1 VPEAR
6 KGGDTSGRSRGEG
19 PRSRATPRASIRLR
33 RLLAAVPYIIRHP
46 GVRVSEVA
54 ALFGMAERDLLQD
67 LNLLFMSGL
76 PPYGPGEL
84 IDVETDDEGRVW
96 ISMADY
102 FARPLR
108 LTTSEALSLYLRGK
122 ALLGTPGLHETGALA
137 SALDKIE
144 ASLGPEALSRL
155 IERVDTASG
164 AGLERRLD
172 LLRNAAAGHT
182 TVRMEY
188 FSAARDALT
197 TRDVDPE
204 HVFAA
209 GGHWYVVAWD
219 HDSDEERMFRAD
231 RIRTVEDTGGRFEPR
246 GLAGADRP
254 LYTRSDRDVP
264 VRLRLEP
271 PARWVG
277 EYFVVEDVREVGGGA
292 LEVTLPVKDLAWV
305 TKLVLRLGGAAQVL
319 GPPELEDAVRE
330 MAARTLAPYRRP
342 SAGDS

>member
-1 VPEAR
+1 MPERRPTDRPAGGTGQKAR
-6 KGGDTSGRSRGEG
+6 
-19 PRSRATPRASIRLR
+19 PRATPRASIRLR

-96 ISMADY
+96 IRMADY

-108 LTTSEALSLYLRGK
+108 LTTTEALSLYLRGK
-122 ALLGTPGLHETGALA
+122 ALMGTPGLHETGALA

-155 IERVDTASG
+155 IERVDTATG
-164 AGLERRLD
+164 VGLERALD
-172 LLRNAAAGHT
+172 VLREAAANHR
-182 TVRMEY
+182 TVRIEY
-188 FSAARDALT
+188 YSAARDALT

-209 GGHWYVVAWD
+209 TGNWYVVAWD

-231 RIRTVEDTGGRFEPR
+231 RVRTVEETEERFEPR
-246 GLAGADRP
+246 GLAGAERP
-254 LYTRSDRDVP
+254 LYTRSDRDVS
-264 VRLRLEP
+264 VHLRLGP
-271 PARWVG
+271 GARWVA
-277 EYFVVEDVREVGGGA
+277 EYYVVEEVREVGDGA
-292 LEVTLPVKDLAWV
+292 IEVTLPAKDLQWV
-305 TKLVLRLGGAAQVL
+305 TKLVLRLGGEARVL
-319 GPPELEDAVRE
+319 GPPELEAAVRE
-330 MAARTLAPYRRP
+330 MATRTLAPYRRP
-342 SAGDS
+342 LAGEA

>member
-1 VPEAR
+1 VRP
-6 KGGDTSGRSRGEG
+6 
-19 PRSRATPRASIRLR
+19 RATPRASVRLR

-67 LNLLFMSGL
+67 LNLLFLSGL

-96 ISMADY
+96 IRMADY

-122 ALLGTPGLHETGALA
+122 ALMGTPGLHETGALA
-137 SALDKIE
+137 SALEKIE

-155 IERVDTASG
+155 IERVDTATGVGLQRLLDVLRG
-164 AGLERRLD
+164 AAE
-172 LLRNAAAGHT
+172 GHR
-182 TVRMEY
+182 TVRIEY

-209 GGHWYVVAWD
+209 MGNWYVVAWD

-231 RIRTVEDTGGRFEPR
+231 RIRTADETGDAFEPR
-246 GLAGADRP
+246 GLAGAERP
-254 LYTRSDRDVP
+254 LYTRSDRDVSVHLHLGP
-264 VRLRLEP
+264 G
-271 PARWVG
+271 ARWVA
-277 EYFVVEDVREVGGGA
+277 EYYVVEEVREVRDGA
-292 LEVTLPVKDLAWV
+292 LEVSLPVKDLAWV
-305 TKLVLRLGGAAQVL
+305 TKLVLRLGGEARVI
-319 GPPELEDAVRE
+319 GPPELEQAVHE

-342 SAGDS
+342 SPGDP

>member
-1 VPEAR
+1 MRATPVPERTAAAEQAA
-6 KGGDTSGRSRGEG
+6 K
-19 PRSRATPRASIRLR
+19 SRATPRASIRLR

-54 ALFGMAERDLLQD
+54 ALFGLSERDLLQD

-76 PPYGPGEL
+76 PPYGPGDL

-96 ISMADY
+96 IRMADY
-102 FARPLR
+102 FSRPLR

-122 ALLGTPGLHETGALA
+122 ALMGTPGLHETGALG

-155 IERVDTASG
+155 VERVDLETG
-164 AGLERRLD
+164 VGLARMLD
-172 LLRNAAAGHT
+172 TLREAVAAHRV
-182 TVRMEY
+182 VRIEY

-197 TRDVDPE
+197 SREIDPE
-204 HVFAA
+204 HVFSAA
-209 GGHWYVVAWD
+209 GHWYVVAWD

-231 RIRTVEDTGGRFEPR
+231 RMKSATGSDATFAPR

-254 LYTRSDRDVP
+254 LYTRSEKDVS

-271 PARWVG
+271 TARWVA
-277 EYFVVEDVREVGGGA
+277 EYYVVEDVREVGGGS
-292 LEVTLPVKDLAWV
+292 LEVTLPTKDLAWLA
-305 TKLVLRLGGAAQVL
+305 KLILRLGGAAQVVS
-319 GPPELEDAVRE
+319 PPDLREAVHELAVR
-330 MAARTLAPYRRP
+330 TLRPYRRTP
-342 SAGDS
+342 PGET

>member
-1 VPEAR
+1 VPEQGAR
-6 KGGDTSGRSRGEG
+6 
-19 PRSRATPRASIRLR
+19 PRATPRASVRLR

-96 ISMADY
+96 IRMADY

-108 LTTSEALSLYLRGK
+108 LTTTEALSLYLRGK
-122 ALLGTPGLHETGALA
+122 ALMGTPGLHETGALA

-144 ASLGPEALSRL
+144 SSLGPEALSRL

-164 AGLERRLD
+164 VGLERVLD
-172 LLRNAAAGHT
+172 VLRGAVGDHRV
-182 TVRMEY
+182 VRIEY
-188 FSAARDALT
+188 YSAARDALS

-209 GGHWYVVAWD
+209 TGNWYVVAWD

-231 RIRTVEDTGGRFEPR
+231 RIRTVEETEARFEPR
-246 GLAGADRP
+246 GLVGAERP
-254 LYTRSDRDVP
+254 LYTRSDRDVS
-264 VRLRLEP
+264 VRLRLGP
-271 PARWVG
+271 GARWVA
-277 EYFVVEDVREVGGGA
+277 EYYVVEEVREVGDGT
-292 LEVTLPVKDLAWV
+292 LEVALPAKDLQWV
-305 TKLVLRLGGAAQVL
+305 TKLVLRLGGEATVL
-319 GPPELEDAVRE
+319 GPPELEADVRE
-330 MAARTLAPYRRP
+330 MAERTLAPYRRP
-342 SAGDS
+342 SAGEA